1 MSITITIGAILV
13 LVLITRGIEFYFFMK
28 KVSKTCHAYDFK
40 LVTKNPKYLIDV
52 LKDKKSYYVN
62 SEWSAYNFMY
72 LKGPSPKKMFFSFKP
87 LTIESQYNKYAV
99 NRLKEYEII

>member
-1 MSITITIGAILV
+1 MSITITISAVIL
-13 LVLITRGIEFYFFMK
+13 LALITRGIEFYFFMK
-28 KVSKTCHAYDFK
+28 KVSKVCHTYDFK
-40 LVTKNPKYLIDV
+40 LVSKNPKYLIDV
-52 LKDKKSYYVN
+52 IKNKNGYYLS